1 MNTLA
6 VSSNHTGQH
15 IYWHFHI
22 LGALPVCLNLQE
34 NLWVPEALRMMDDQ
48 HNMTAMYIVTYRRG
62 IVANQ

>member
-1 MNTLA
+1 MFK
-6 VSSNHTGQH
+6 SIG
-15 IYWHFHI
+15 IKD
-22 LGALPVCLNLQE
+22 LQE